1 MGPPHGDLVNLFT
14 EAPTGLLSWAFVYC
28 LQLLGWGGGVPQ
40 SLAEPEQASLLWTLP
55 LMPTPQL
62 LKKKKKTPRDSCG
75 RTGYQLQSLQLPHS
89 NLFLHFQAREQAL
102 AQQDSP
108 AWGTTGELARDLVWM
123 GLSACLGKVT
133 VVHIC

>member
-62 LKKKKKTPRDSCG
+62 SKKERETVSVDPEDWVPAPVLAVTTQQPLSPVPG
-75 RTGYQLQSLQLPHS
+75 QRTGPSTAGFS
-89 NLFLHFQAREQAL
+89 
-102 AQQDSP
+102 
-108 AWGTTGELARDLVWM
+108 
-123 GLSACLGKVT
+123 CLGDVLGAWHGT
-133 VVHIC
+133 QYGWGSMPV